1 MIDVSK
7 KAASSRPKKLT
18 HIWIHRLWSPHTRST
33 QVQTKQKSHCEK
45 EKCIRRPPSNKEASC
60 NWYLPGKLITFLQWI
75 LIFVCLF
82 VCLFLF
88 VCFLFCFFLF
98 LFSFVLFLFE
108 KGFLCAALDVLE
120 ISVDQAS
127 LKQRYLP
134 ASASS

>member
-88 VCFLFCFFLF
+88 VCFLFFKSYLSAVFSRGFKILILIFF
-98 LFSFVLFLFE
+98 FSIFYNQFDHLYFSE
-108 KGFLCAALDVLE
+108 KY
-120 ISVDQAS
+120 S
-127 LKQRYLP
+127 LHL
-134 ASASS
+134 SF